1 MCKDST
7 WAARLRALTGAQE
20 IEAYRAI
27 DSTNARAKAWA
38 RAGAAQGALVIA
50 AGQTAGRGRLGRT
63 FASPADA
70 GLYMTVI
77 LWPDGAALERLT
89 IAAAVATC
97 EAIEA
102 CTPYRP
108 GIKWVN
114 DLLLGEKKI
123 CGILAEAVTSPSGAR
138 GAVVGIG
145 VNLAEGALPEE
156 LRGIAGAL
164 GGVERDA
171 LTGRIYQN
179 LLRDALN
186 PSEALLEEYR
196 ARSILLGRE
205 IDYCEKGVW
214 RHARAE
220 DIGAAG
226 ELLVR
231 DEKGAL
237 HALRAGEVT
246 MHREEK
252 ARK

>member
-1 MCKDST
+1 MCKDSA
-7 WAARLRALTGAQE
+7 WAARV
-20 IEAYRAI
+20 
-27 DSTNARAKAWA
+27 ARADRRARDRSLSRNRFYQRARKGLGACGGCAGGAGHRRRTNRRAWA
-38 RAGAAQGALVIA
+38 AGPYLRLSG
-50 AGQTAGRGRLGRT
+50 GRGTLYDGDPLAGWGRV
-63 FASPADA
+63 
-70 GLYMTVI
+70 GTV
-77 LWPDGAALERLT
+77 D

-171 LTGRIYQN
+171 LAGRIYQN
-179 LLRDALN
+179 LLRDAFE
-186 PSEALLEEYR
+186 PQ
-196 ARSILLGRE
+196 
-205 IDYCEKGVW
+205 
-214 RHARAE
+214 
-220 DIGAAG
+220 
-226 ELLVR
+226 
-231 DEKGAL
+231 
-237 HALRAGEVT
+237 
-246 MHREEK
+246 
-252 ARK
+252 

>member
-1 MCKDST
+1 MCKDSA

-108 GIKWVN
+108 VSYTHLDVSKRQV
-114 DLLLGEKKI
+114 
-123 CGILAEAVTSPSGAR
+123 
-138 GAVVGIG
+138 
-145 VNLAEGALPEE
+145 
-156 LRGIAGAL
+156 
-164 GGVERDA
+164 
-171 LTGRIYQN
+171 
-179 LLRDALN
+179 
-186 PSEALLEEYR
+186 
-196 ARSILLGRE
+196 
-205 IDYCEKGVW
+205 
-214 RHARAE
+214 
-220 DIGAAG
+220 
-226 ELLVR
+226 
-231 DEKGAL
+231 
-237 HALRAGEVT
+237 
-246 MHREEK
+246 
-252 ARK
+252 

>member
-156 LRGIAGAL
+156 GAPEGAGRLLPARGNA
-164 GGVERDA
+164 
-171 LTGRIYQN
+171 
-179 LLRDALN
+179 
-186 PSEALLEEYR
+186 
-196 ARSILLGRE
+196 
-205 IDYCEKGVW
+205 
-214 RHARAE
+214 
-220 DIGAAG
+220 
-226 ELLVR
+226 
-231 DEKGAL
+231 
-237 HALRAGEVT
+237 VT
-246 MHREEK
+246 RCIFP
-252 ARK
+252 RRR

>member
-1 MCKDST
+1 M
-7 WAARLRALTGAQE
+7 
-20 IEAYRAI
+20 
-27 DSTNARAKAWA
+27 
-38 RAGAAQGALVIA
+38 
-50 AGQTAGRGRLGRT
+50 
-63 FASPADA
+63 
-70 GLYMTVI
+70 
-77 LWPDGAALERLT
+77 
-89 IAAAVATC
+89 
-97 EAIEA
+97 
-102 CTPYRP
+102 
-108 GIKWVN
+108 
-114 DLLLGEKKI
+114 
-123 CGILAEAVTSPSGAR
+123 
-138 GAVVGIG
+138 
-145 VNLAEGALPEE
+145 NLAEGALPEE

-171 LTGRIYQN
+171 LAGRIYQN